1 MQKTAARP
9 VSRRGCG
16 ARVRFAVPP
25 TGLRRAAEGRLR
37 RAGVARTLG
46 L

>member
-16 ARVRFAVPP
+16 ARVRVAVPP
-25 TGLRRAAEGRLR
+25 AVVRRAADGRLR